1 MENIEKIKGEAKL
14 KDRYIVI
21 KLPDSYKQRSIVK
34 EEIER
39 HIKSFPFQLEQ
50 VTTTSCVAGR
60 KMPREFLNNYPEFR
74 EKIKEDIAVSIG
86 RYLLE
91 QSLIQFN
98 ERSITEDTLLI
109 ECIATVV
116 TEGTKEVEDI

>member
-1 MENIEKIKGEAKL
+1 M

-21 KLPDSYKQRSIVK
+21 KLPDSYKQRNIIK
-34 EEIER
+34 EELER
-39 HIKSFPFQLEQ
+39 HIKSFPFQVEQ

-60 KMPREFLNNYPEFR
+60 KVPRKFLNNYTEFQ

-91 QSLIQFN
+91 QNLIQFN
-98 ERSITEDTLLI
+98 EKSIADNLLI
-109 ECIATVV
+109 EGVATVV
-116 TEGTKEVEDI
+116 TDGTKEVENI